1 MREKSLIV
9 REIILSLVFL
19 AATVGVFAGGAQSSS
34 CEPEELRWTAR
45 DWREY
50 MRKGQQAVRDAYQK
64 ARELEDQRR
73 ESILK
78 KVSVIRWEKDAYG
91 DPMYVRYGPR
101 AYVGTPQYVGPAYAS
116 SFVARAPSYSFRT
129 ESRLPDSSAYV
140 PSAPARSDVVLRTG
154 IGSRY

>member
-1 MREKSLIV
+1 MSQRSSIV
-9 REIILSLVFL
+9 REVVLPLLLMSL
-19 AATVGVFAGGAQSSS
+19 TIGVFAGGAQSSS

-50 MRKGQQAVRDAYQK
+50 MRKGQQTIRDAYQK
-64 ARELEDQRR
+64 VRELEDQRR
-73 ESILK
+73 ESLLK

-101 AYVGTPQYVGPAYAS
+101 AYAGTPQYVGPAYAS

-129 ESRLPDSSAYV
+129 ESRLPDSSTYV

-154 IGSRY
+154 IGSCY